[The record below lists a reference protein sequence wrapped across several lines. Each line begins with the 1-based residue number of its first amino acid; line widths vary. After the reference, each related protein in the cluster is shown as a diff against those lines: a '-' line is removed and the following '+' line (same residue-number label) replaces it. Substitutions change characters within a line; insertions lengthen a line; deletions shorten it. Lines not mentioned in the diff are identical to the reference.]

1 MRTVEEAQLSE
12 LLLAKLDE
20 NLQISRAD
28 EGGEPRQLHIALEDL
43 YAGN

>member
-20 NLQISRAD
+20 NLQRITLCGRTPRGGIS
-28 EGGEPRQLHIALEDL
+28 Q
-43 YAGN
+43 